1 MSSSVD
7 KKFSILGEEP
17 KDTGN
22 VAWLIMFFLGVGN
35 LFPWNAFITASGYYA
50 NRFCGT
56 SFEDNFENYFS
67 FMFTACQTAG
77 LALSVV
83 YQDKFT
89 FQQKIAYPLM
99 LYSVVFLLTT
109 ALVGV
114 TDMDGNAL
122 FYVTSLCACLCGLCG
137 AMLSSGLYGLAAMLP
152 PTYTAAVMSGSG
164 MAGFVVSVAGLL
176 TTAAAKSLVTCDDE
190 ESTTDSCK
198 QEISYSALAYFL
210 IATLVLVAN
219 VLSFT
224 VLKRLPIVRYY
235 IARAIGDHEDVYNP
249 LVESSDLPEGSAK
262 REAENVTFFA
272 GSEEE
277 IENSVAK
284 KTVDDRPFLTRF
296 WTVYKKLWI
305 SSLSVMFT
313 FTVTIAIFPSLI
325 VLVQSTEYCKSSNR
339 FSNDLF
345 VPFMFLLFNLC
356 DWIGRASGEWY
367 TLGLTSTNIW
377 IFALL
382 RVIFFPLFLLSNVA
396 NSQLPVVFN
405 NDACPILFMIGLAL
419 SNGFLSTRCMI
430 QGATAVDPKE
440 SGMAGTIMIFSLT
453 VGLLCGAC
461 SSFIVVTISQGS
473 V

>member
-1 MSSSVD
+1 MSSVD
-7 KKFSILGEEP
+7 KKFPILGEEP
-17 KDTGN
+17 KDAGN

-50 NRFCGT
+50 NRFCAT
-56 SFEDNFENYFS
+56 PFESNFENYFS
-67 FMFTACQTAG
+67 FMFTSCQTVG
-77 LALSVV
+77 LAVSVV
-83 YQDKFT
+83 YQDKLT

-99 LYSVVFLLTT
+99 LYSTIFLLTT

-114 TDMDGNAL
+114 TNIDGNVL

-152 PTYTAAVMSGSG
+152 PTYTAALMSGNG
-164 MAGFVVSVAGLL
+164 MAGFVVSAAGLL

-190 ESTTDSCK
+190 ETANDSCK

-210 IATLVLVAN
+210 IATIVLMAN
-219 VLSFT
+219 VLCFSI
-224 VLKRLPIVRYY
+224 LKRLPIVRFY

-262 REAENVTFFA
+262 REVENVTFL
-272 GSEEE
+272 GGDDEVNES
-277 IENSVAK
+277 SVSK
-284 KTVDDRPFLTRF
+284 KDDRPFLTRF
-296 WTVYKKLWI
+296 WAVYKKLWI
-305 SSLSVMFT
+305 PSLSVMGT

-325 VLVQSTEYCKSSNR
+325 VLVQSTDYCKGTNR

-345 VPFMFLLFNLC
+345 VPFMFLMFNLF

-377 IFALL
+377 IFSLL
-382 RVIFFPLFLLSNVA
+382 RIIFFPLFLLSNVA
-396 NSQLPVVFN
+396 NSQLLVVFN
-405 NDACPILFMIGLAL
+405 NDAFPILFMVGLAL

-440 SGMAGTIMIFSLT
+440 SGLAGTIMIFSLT
-453 VGLLCGAC
+453 AGLLCGAC

-473 V
+473 I